1 MSLIRR
7 IVLSSL
13 IAAGLAGLAA
23 AQQPVVVMQSADAS
37 TLDPTMNRETST
49 FNAVINVFDALI
61 HKEADGSYTPALA
74 TDWRAESDTVWT
86 FDLRED
92 VTFHDGTSFGPED
105 VVFTIQRILDEETES
120 PIAGGFDFI
129 ESVEATGDHG
139 VRITT
144 TAPTPLAEH
153 YLSELMIVPSDTFQE
168 MGEDAFAE
176 APVGTGPFE
185 VENWRRD
192 VELRMRAFEHY
203 WRGAPDIEELVFR
216 PVPEATTR
224 FASLS
229 AGEADLIN
237 QVPPNL
243 AESVASTRNASL
255 EAVDGAR
262 VIYVGINTVSA
273 NPALQDPRVRRAL
286 NLAVDVGGIIEGI
299 FGGRATPTTAM
310 LTELDFGFNPE
321 LEPYGHDPEA
331 ARELLAEAGASDLP
345 LTLEAPN
352 GRYVNDVQVAQAVAE
367 QLQQAGVDVTL
378 DVREYGAYVGD
389 LFSGAA
395 PDLYLIGWGN
405 APQDADFVYY
415 SLLYTD
421 ELLSY
426 FSDETL
432 DRALDRGRST
442 VDREA
447 RLEAYRTATER
458 IHELAPVIELYKP
471 QDLYGVSD
479 RLDWTPRTDERI
491 WLYAAE
497 LD

>member
-1 MSLIRR
+1 
-7 IVLSSL
+7 
-13 IAAGLAGLAA
+13 
-23 AQQPVVVMQSADAS
+23 
-37 TLDPTMNRETST
+37 
-49 FNAVINVFDALI
+49 
-61 HKEADGSYTPALA
+61 
-74 TDWRAESDTVWT
+74 
-86 FDLRED
+86 
-92 VTFHDGTSFGPED
+92 
-105 VVFTIQRILDEETES
+105 
-120 PIAGGFDFI
+120 
-129 ESVEATGDHG
+129 
-139 VRITT
+139 
-144 TAPTPLAEH
+144 
-153 YLSELMIVPSDTFQE
+153 
-168 MGEDAFAE
+168 
-176 APVGTGPFE
+176 
-185 VENWRRD
+185 
-192 VELRMRAFEHY
+192 
-203 WRGAPDIEELVFR
+203 
-216 PVPEATTR
+216 
-224 FASLS
+224 
-229 AGEADLIN
+229 
-237 QVPPNL
+237 
-243 AESVASTRNASL
+243 
-255 EAVDGAR
+255 
-262 VIYVGINTVSA
+262 
-273 NPALQDPRVRRAL
+273 
-286 NLAVDVGGIIEGI
+286 
-299 FGGRATPTTAM
+299 M